1 MSVSGIL
8 AVWLAGADQLPRSDP
23 FKTTGCEAVAG
34 EADADAGAAS
44 ASTSTGKKRVPL
56 IPSARMVYP
65 LWDYLMTAIVSPVAT
80 EPPADTFSSSILPE
94 DGAVISFSIF
104 MASITQMSAPSSTSA
119 PFSTSTF
126 RTVPWIGDTS
136 SPGAPPPPPPPRLAR
151 LGAFF
156 AGADPLVATPTGA
169 APITFT
175 SNLRPETSTA

>member
-8 AVWLAGADQLPRSDP
+8 AVWLAGADQLPKSEP
-23 FKTTGCEAVAG
+23 FSTTGCEASAG
-34 EADADAGAAS
+34 DAEADAGAAS
-44 ASTSTGKKRVPL
+44 ASASTNKKRAPL
-56 IPSARMVYP
+56 ILVGAVYP
-65 LWDYLMTAIVSPVAT
+65 LWAYLITAIVSPVAT
-80 EPPADTFSSSILPE
+80 DPPAETFSSSILPE

-119 PFSTSTF
+119 PFSTSTL

-136 SPGAPPPPPPPRLAR
+136 SPGAPPPPLPARLAR

-156 AGADPLVATPTGA
+156 AGAAPFVATPTGA